1 MKFKIK
7 VNKIIKRTPELDCP
21 PATQDLELNTKN
33 RNAAIKAE
41 HIQYGPLN
49 LSDEKYYDRAAEHW
63 NTEPEVA
70 KKSKCSNCIAFDI
83 SPRMLECLPGPV
95 SEPIEDEEGKL
106 GYCWMHHFKCH
117 SARTCYTWAAGGP
130 ISDDKTSAEW
140 QEKNAQSLKEEDEQ
154 YGMGRMKKKKKH
166 AKELG
171 IELEAKRI
179 ARKKGQPAKSDKHSD
194 LYTDEDPKG
203 TIHGLKFATV
213 SDAEKSVNKIKRSGR
228 SHAHKIQAAVA
239 MEQRAK
245 AADKKS
251 AAAVYRRFIN
261 SMKKKTKMKEGAHD
275 NDLKSKIEKALKDE
289 GGAAGMKALEDH
301 TGASEKEIKKAIK
314 DMGNVGLH
322 VDGDYILDDKKQ
334 IDIEKIVKEEV
345 EQFFLEEGDD
355 RCTRIAKRKYDVWP
369 SAYASG
375 AVVRCRKGKI
385 WKGLKEDEINSIID
399 EEVENYFEEK
409 KTDYSKEKESGL
421 HGWFSRQGGKGK
433 SKGWVDCNT
442 CRKDKKTGKKTC
454 KACGRQKGEKRAKYP
469 SCRPTPSACGTKGK
483 GKKWGKKK

>member
-1 MKFKIK
+1 
-7 VNKIIKRTPELDCP
+7 
-21 PATQDLELNTKN
+21 
-33 RNAAIKAE
+33 
-41 HIQYGPLN
+41 
-49 LSDEKYYDRAAEHW
+49 
-63 NTEPEVA
+63 
-70 KKSKCSNCIAFDI
+70 
-83 SPRMLECLPGPV
+83 
-95 SEPIEDEEGKL
+95 
-106 GYCWMHHFKCH
+106 
-117 SARTCYTWAAGGP
+117 
-130 ISDDKTSAEW
+130 
-140 QEKNAQSLKEEDEQ
+140 
-154 YGMGRMKKKKKH
+154 MGRMKKKKKH

-289 GGAAGMKALEDH
+289 GGAAGMSALKDH

-322 VDGDYILDDKKQ
+322 VDGDYILGDKKQ
-334 IDIEKIVKEEV
+334 IHIQKIVKEEI
-345 EQFFLEEGDD
+345 EQFFLEKNAEDLGITEKKKKQQKGKKRAKKTAKRKSKKKKGD

-385 WKGLKEDEINSIID
+385 WKGLKEEEVDSIID
-399 EEVENYFEEK
+399 EEIENYFKEK
-409 KTDYSKEKESGL
+409 KTDYSKEKKSGL

-433 SKGWVDCNT
+433 STGWVDCNT
-442 CRKDKKTGKKTC
+442 CRKDPKTGRKKC

-469 SCRPTPSACGTKGK
+469 SCRPTPAACGTKGK